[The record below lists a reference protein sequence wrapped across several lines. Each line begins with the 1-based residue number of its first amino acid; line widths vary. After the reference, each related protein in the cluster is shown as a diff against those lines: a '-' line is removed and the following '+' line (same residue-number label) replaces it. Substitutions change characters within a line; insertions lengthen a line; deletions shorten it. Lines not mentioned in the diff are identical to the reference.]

1 MSHTGPNISDVV
13 AGRVFGSLRGG
24 KCWIYT
30 YKTVLLYV
38 LPTPACNSWKHL
50 KKTCDLSLLAW
61 LPPVSMAVYY
71 CLVEHSSGNT
81 AERNFLNCV
90 VMKLT
95 EGFLF
100 MRGLMIWTCRCGFRR
115 EYPPRVTPK
124 MFLLEWSRKEK
135 LEQPLYE
142 TVRNSSVTQIGDQ
155 NANSWAPTV
164 LSWETMETVNTP
176 STCTVYWNKALYQAC
191 K

>member
-1 MSHTGPNISDVV
+1 MSHSGPNISDVV

-81 AERNFLNCV
+81 AERNFLNCRDETDWGFS
-90 VMKLT
+90 LRERFDDLNLSLWFQ
-95 EGFLF
+95 EGVS
-100 MRGLMIWTCRCGFRR
+100 T
-115 EYPPRVTPK
+115 
-124 MFLLEWSRKEK
+124 SRHSKDVPAGVEP
-135 LEQPLYE
+135 EGDTGDSEHTVHMHNYWYE
-142 TVRNSSVTQIGDQ
+142 
-155 NANSWAPTV
+155 
-164 LSWETMETVNTP
+164 
-176 STCTVYWNKALYQAC
+176 ALYQAC